1 MKANPKGRVLRGAL
15 AAVLACGLMM
25 PTGALAAD
33 GQGTETPP
41 PSDPNS
47 TGR

>member
-1 MKANPKGRVLRGAL
+1 MRANRQAAPAARAVL

-25 PTGALAAD
+25 PTGALAAE

-41 PSDPNS
+41 Q
-47 TGR
+47 RR